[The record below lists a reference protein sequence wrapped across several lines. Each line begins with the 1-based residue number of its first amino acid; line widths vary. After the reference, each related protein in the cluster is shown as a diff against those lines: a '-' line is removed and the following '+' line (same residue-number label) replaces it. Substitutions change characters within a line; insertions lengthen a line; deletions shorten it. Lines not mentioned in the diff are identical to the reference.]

1 MIWFVQSSLDDPLD
15 LGQFSCTVVNVS
27 FAVVNAQGAS
37 DYSPPATICVHG
49 GWCSESKII
58 WGGGWLGDFV
68 LPPPSPFNSHPG
80 LKIVG
85 QRGHFSLTYFY
96 FIFLETVFPSQP
108 NLEEVEYEFIE
119 DVREGFF
126 GKAIVKVFWNASQG
140 S

>member
-1 MIWFVQSSLDDPLD
+1 MIRWTWDNFPALWSTCRLQWSMLKVHLTTLPL
-15 LGQFSCTVVNVS
+15 LQYAFMEVGAVNLKS
-27 FAVVNAQGAS
+27 
-37 DYSPPATICVHG
+37 YG
-49 GWCSESKII
+49 G
-58 WGGGWLGDFV
+58 GGGWLGDFV